1 MTQMNLSMK
10 QNHVPREQTGSC
22 QRGEGFGEGMG
33 WDLGTSWCKLE
44 YTGSINNKVLL
55 YRTGIY
61 IQYPVVNHNWK
72 YKDVAESL
80 CCTLEINL
88 IM

>member
-33 WDLGTSWCKLE
+33 
-44 YTGSINNKVLL
+44 
-55 YRTGIY
+55 
-61 IQYPVVNHNWK
+61 
-72 YKDVAESL
+72 
-80 CCTLEINL
+80 
-88 IM
+88 